1 MKGLEDISEV
11 EKLKIIKAI
20 SVGCKDNAELRGYMS
35 LFCDKDKVD
44 EYLRRTQ
51 GYFNED
57 EFTVIC
63 YLLNTCKRI
72 TPLNQTPLPRLEKG
86 TPDYLVTFKTQYGD
100 LSCFIEVKSTTNYK
114 TPAFSY
120 NAIERI
126 NNYGKDYGLPV
137 LFASRIIIGDC
148 GIWVLQTHE
157 EFLENKRCATI
168 SLQPN
173 VIGNAL
179 MNDRLVSVMSE
190 FRMELTFKENATQPG
205 GDPYYEEY
213 GYLTGMNVTAGGVT
227 VSFDKMLL
235 LDIIFSSF
243 AKVERVVKT
252 SFGFKVHKIA
262 KFGTSLP
269 LSCLLLHLNT
279 VLSDKDNVK
288 SFANQSRL
296 IAQIEH
302 NNGLVFEQKVFDD
315 LLSAIRGSFPPSSRV
330 EIFGFMRIG
339 DNAQIAKSN
348 RKIKSEINRQKK
360 NKLNTS
366 NF

>member
-1 MKGLEDISEV
+1 MKGLGDISEV
-11 EKLKIIKAI
+11 EKLKVFKAI
-20 SVGCKDNAELRGYMS
+20 SVGCKDNAELREYIS
-35 LFCDKDKVD
+35 LFCDEDKVD

-72 TPLNQTPLPRLEKG
+72 TPLSQTPLPRHEKG
-86 TPDYLVTFKTQYGD
+86 TPDYLVTFKTKYGD
-100 LSCFIEVKSTTNYK
+100 LSCFIEVKSTTNHQ
-114 TPAFSY
+114 TSALSY

-148 GIWVLQTHE
+148 GVWVLQTYK
-157 EFLENKRCATI
+157 EFLENKRCAKI
-168 SLQPN
+168 SLQPK

-179 MNDRLVSVMSE
+179 MNDRLVSVITE
-190 FRMELTFKENATQPG
+190 FKMELTFKENATQPDG
-205 GDPYYEEY
+205 GPYYEEY
-213 GYLTGMNVTAGGVT
+213 GYLTGMNITADGVT
-227 VSFDKMLL
+227 ISFDDVLL

-243 AKVERVVKT
+243 AKVEHVVKT
-252 SFGFKVHKIA
+252 SFGFKVHKKA

-302 NNGLVFEQKVFDD
+302 NNGLVFEQKLFDN
-315 LLSAIRGSFPPSSRV
+315 LLSAIRGSFPPDNRV
-330 EIFGFMRIG
+330 EIFGFIRIG
-339 DNAQIAKSN
+339 DNEQIAKSN

-360 NKLNTS
+360 IN
-366 NF
+366 